1 MTIIARVLTSNN
13 IMTNLQYNHS
23 ETIKLKTMKLELG
36 NQFKV
41 SRWQKNGQD
50 RLYIKAGSQDLGY
63 IDLVNRRN
71 CLKTT
76 GRDGRKADEIRQKI
90 NEWLAS
96 ESEEIEQEPTGRY
109 LQNGF
114 YGTAADHARGYDGI
128 E

>member
-1 MTIIARVLTSNN
+1 
-13 IMTNLQYNHS
+13 
-23 ETIKLKTMKLELG
+23 MKLELN

-41 SRWQKNGQD
+41 ARWQKNGQD
-50 RLYIKAGSQDLGY
+50 RLYVKAGSQDLGY
-63 IDLVNRRN
+63 IDLVTRRN

-76 GRDGRKADEIRQKI
+76 GRDGRKADEIRKAV

-96 ESEEIEQEPTGRY
+96 GSTEIAGHEKSGEFLKDGY
-109 LQNGF
+109 